1 MPQAFRL
8 PFAALSPILR
18 NPMKK
23 VFLLLLLLPGQH
35 VQAQFRPYTLYA
47 LSPTLTNPALVAAYD
62 YGQVTAHYR
71 QSKGAGYRVPSL
83 SYVHP
88 VYGKGSG
95 SRYGGLGFTLIN
107 QSAGEAGLYR
117 VTGAMGG
124 FGYNVALGP
133 YHSLA
138 AGLQLG
144 LVHKRIDPA
153 AVTTDSQYG
162 EGGFDPSLPTGESFD
177 RPGHTAATANA
188 GLHWS
193 CTDRAGNRRASLGFS
208 LYNANRPAYPFLRE
222 RNREPVS
229 YIATGSL
236 LLVRRGRFSALPTF
250 RYFREGRLDMGS
262 IGTRFGHDLD
272 ADGER
277 KVSATLWYNTNAVGN
292 FWPGVGLQLETEKF
306 VLGLGADGSSLM
318 TNQAGPGNGAFE
330 VAVAWRVNRK
340 KQRDGRQPEP
350 AAAQPAAEAVS
361 LPTPGDTVEKA
372 PDTTPARATPPPA
385 PQEERLARRIA
396 YPLGSS
402 DLSAGD
408 EEFLDSLARELKAHP
423 DWQLRISGHT
433 CPLGNPET
441 NARVS
446 LQRAQLVQRRL
457 VQKGVPASQ
466 LQATGQADR
475 YPIAPNDTEAGRAK
489 NRRVEFILV
498 K

>member
-1 MPQAFRL
+1 
-8 PFAALSPILR
+8 
-18 NPMKK
+18 MKK
-23 VFLLLLLLPGQH
+23 VSLLLLLLLGRH

-47 LSPTLTNPALVAAYD
+47 LSPTLTNPALVAADD

-88 VYGKGSG
+88 VYGKASG

-107 QSAGEAGLYR
+107 QTAGEAGMYR

-144 LVHKRIDPA
+144 LVQKQIDPA

-177 RPGHTAATANA
+177 RPGRTAATANA

-193 CTDRAGNRRASLGFS
+193 YTDRSGNRRASLGFS

-222 RNREPVS
+222 RNREPVA
-229 YIATGSL
+229 YMATGSL
-236 LLVRRGRFSALPTF
+236 LLVHRGRFSALPTF
-250 RYFREGRLDMGS
+250 RYFREGLLDMAS
-262 IGTRFGHDLD
+262 IGTQFGHCLD
-272 ADGER
+272 AGGER
-277 KVSATLWYNTNAVGN
+277 KLGATAWYHTNAAGN
-292 FWPGVGLQLETEKF
+292 AWLSLGLQLETEKF

-318 TNQAGPGNGAFE
+318 SNQAVPGNGAFE

-340 KQRDGRQPEP
+340 KQWNGRHAQPEP
-350 AAAQPAAEAVS
+350 AAAQPAAEE
-361 LPTPGDTVEKA
+361 LPLPAGDHTTGKA
-372 PDTTPARATPPPA
+372 PDSTVAVSQPAPVGTDAEPARAMPTPD
-385 PQEERLARRIA
+385 PQEEQLARRIA
-396 YPLGSS
+396 YPLGST

-408 EEFLDSLARELKAHP
+408 EQFLDSLARELKAHP
-423 DWQLRISGHT
+423 DWQLRINGHT
-433 CPLGNPET
+433 CSLGSPET
-441 NARVS
+441 NAKVS
-446 LQRAQLVQRRL
+446 LQRAQLVQQRL
-457 VQKGVPASQ
+457 VQKGVPPSQ
-466 LQATGQADR
+466 LQATGQADH
-475 YPIAPNDTEAGRAK
+475 YPIAPNDTEAGRAR
-489 NRRVEFILV
+489 NRRVEFVVV

>member
-1 MPQAFRL
+1 
-8 PFAALSPILR
+8 
-18 NPMKK
+18 MKK
-23 VFLLLLLLPGQH
+23 ISLLLLLLLGRH
-35 VQAQFRPYTLYA
+35 VQAQFRPYALYD
-47 LSPTLTNPALVAAYD
+47 LSPVLTNPALVAADD

-71 QSKGAGYRVPSL
+71 QSRGAGYRLPSL

-88 VYGKGSG
+88 VYGKVSG
-95 SRYGGLGFTLIN
+95 SRYGGLGFALIN
-107 QSAGEAGLYR
+107 QSAGEAGQYR

-133 YHSLA
+133 HHSLT

-153 AVTTDSQYG
+153 AVTTDSQYD

-188 GLHWS
+188 GLHWAY
-193 CTDRAGNRRASLGFS
+193 TDRAGNRRASLGFA
-208 LYNANRPAYPFLRE
+208 LYHANRPAYPFLRE
-222 RNREPVS
+222 RNREPVA

-236 LLVRRGRFSALPTF
+236 LLVRRGRFSALPAF
-250 RYFREGRLDMGS
+250 RYFREGDLDMGS

-272 ADGER
+272 AGGER
-277 KVSATLWYNTNAVGN
+277 KVSATLWYNTNAAGN

-340 KQRDGRQPEP
+340 KQRDVRHPQPEP
-350 AAAQPAAEAVS
+350 IICGPGEEPRP
-361 LPTPGDTVEKA
+361 LPDGDDPVEKA
-372 PDTTPARATPPPA
+372 PAPITSVPQPSPAAPDSTPAPATPPPA
-385 PQEERLARRIA
+385 PKAERLARRIA
-396 YPLGSS
+396 YPLGGT

-408 EEFLDSLARELKAHP
+408 EQFLDSLARELKAHP

-433 CPLGNPET
+433 CSLGNPET

-446 LQRAQLVQRRL
+446 LGRAQLVERRL
-457 VQKGVPASQ
+457 MQKGLPPSQ
-466 LQATGQADR
+466 LRATGEADR
-475 YPIAPNDTEAGRAK
+475 YPIAPNDTEAGRAQ
-489 NRRVEFILV
+489 NRRVEFVILN
-498 K
+498 